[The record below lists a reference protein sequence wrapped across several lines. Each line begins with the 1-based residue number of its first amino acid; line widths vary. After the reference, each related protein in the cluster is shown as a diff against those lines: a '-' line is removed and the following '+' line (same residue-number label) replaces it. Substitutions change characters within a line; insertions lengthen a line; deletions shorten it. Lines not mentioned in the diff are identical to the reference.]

1 MCSCGTLISRH
12 MALLHFESSR
22 KGMESGCLTNHIQNS
37 LIFFFIAFLCDC
49 IEDNNEKFIF
59 GGGILDHLLTHIHKG
74 LGISKR
80 AQFTC
85 G

>member
-1 MCSCGTLISRH
+1 

-22 KGMESGCLTNHIQNS
+22 KGMESGCFTNHIQNS
-37 LIFFFIAFLCDC
+37 LIFFFIAFVCDC
-49 IEDNNEKFIF
+49 IENNNENFVF
-59 GGGILDHLLTHIHKG
+59 GRGILDHLFSHIHKG
-74 LGISKR
+74 LEIISKR